1 MRKLVPAVAAIAV
14 AAGVVALPS
23 QGAAPKPRQVSIRD
37 DYFGPKN
44 LTVKKGTKIVW
55 TWKGKVIH
63 NVSEAHGKWRS
74 GTKKKGT
81 YKRTFNTRGTYRI
94 VCSIH
99 APDMHMTV
107 KVK

>member
-1 MRKLVPAVAAIAV
+1 MAAAIAV
-14 AAGVVALPS
+14 ATGAAALPS
-23 QGAAPKPRQVSIRD
+23 LGATTAPKPKQVSVRD
-37 DYFGPKN
+37 DYFGPKT
-44 LTVKKGTKIVW
+44 LTIKKGTKVVW
-55 TWKGKVIH
+55 TWRGKVIH

-74 GTKKKGT
+74 GTRKKGT

-94 VCSIH
+94 FCTIH